1 MSLADDLAA
10 LFYRDL
16 TRVLQQV
23 HAFGGQDVFWE
34 CAPGIANSSG
44 NLVLHLEGNLREY
57 VGRVLG
63 NLPYRRV
70 RDEEFGSRNVSLD
83 AMIGRIEDVRRVVP
97 EVIRQLSDVQLQSVF
112 PGNPLGSA
120 MSTQQFLIHLSG
132 HLQYHLG
139 QIDYQRRVLTGGGT
153 IAYAGL

>member
-1 MSLADDLAA
+1 MPLADDLAA
-10 LFYRDL
+10 LFQRDL

-23 HAFGGQDVFWE
+23 HAFAGQDAFWE

-70 RDEEFGSRNVSLD
+70 RDEEFGLKSVPLD
-83 AMIGRIEDVRRVVP
+83 AMIGRVEDVRRMAP
-97 EVIRQLSDVQLQSVF
+97 EIIRQLSDAQLQGIF
-112 PGNPLGSA
+112 PGSPLGSP

-139 QIDYQRRVLTGGGT
+139 QIDYQRRVLIGGGA
-153 IAYAGL
+153 IGYAGL